1 MAKRVITSLLNPRF
15 SRYWRAGSAVAASEI
30 VDKTH
35 SDHPSTGRGS
45 AVDGARSGWVRCL
58 LQMALRGCAWRP
70 ALRPF
75 HELELVVVHQ
85 EVDSIAVRPAAEA
98 VVKLFFT
105 VDGERRGFFV
115 MERTARVKIFALLF
129 QLYPRIDQIDDVGSG
144 KQIANKYA
152 WNSSSHK
159 PRYF

>member
-1 MAKRVITSLLNPRF
+1 MALYL
-15 SRYWRAGSAVAASEI
+15 AGSVACFIRYFE
-30 VDKTH
+30 VVHGGQLFD
-35 SDHPSTGRGS
+35 R
-45 AVDGARSGWVRCL
+45 
-58 LQMALRGCAWRP
+58 
-70 ALRPF
+70 F

-105 VDGERRGFFV
+105 VDGERGGFFV

-144 KQIANKYA
+144 KQIANKYT